1 MSTGIEAAGAE
12 SPDGGGRPGPSR
24 PAPHPDP
31 PVDLADHPLPLRD
44 IASPWFRSHRADLGP
59 IYFGRDRARGRFN
72 DPLGEYGVLYLG
84 LDEFAAFIETFGVS
98 QTAAGPYLVD
108 NVITEEE
115 IASRCLCEIRSSRP
129 VSVVDLADGPG
140 LARLRADARLGAG
153 DWSLSQRWSRAFW
166 EHPSRPDGVL
176 YRSRHDPARLC
187 LALFDRTIDAL
198 EADCA
203 TNILADRLR
212 LATLFKQYGYALVS
226 GTSR

>member
-1 MSTGIEAAGAE
+1 MSKDNEASGAE
-12 SPDGGGRPGPSR
+12 SNDGEDRTGSPR
-24 PAPHPDP
+24 PAPHPLP
-31 PVDLADHPLPLRD
+31 PVDLADHRLPLRD
-44 IASPWFRSHRADLGP
+44 VAPPWFRSHRAELAP
-59 IYFGRDRARGRFN
+59 IFFGRNPARGRFN

-98 QTAAGPYLVD
+98 QTAAGPYLID

-115 IASRCLCEIRSSRP
+115 IAARCLCEIRSNRP
-129 VSVVDLADGPG
+129 VSLVDLASGHG

-153 DWSLSQRWSRAFW
+153 DWAVSRRWSRAFW
-166 EHPSRPDGVL
+166 EHPSRPDGIL

-187 LALFDRTIDAL
+187 VALFDRASADL

-203 TNILADRLR
+203 TNILPDPPR
-212 LATLFKQYGYALVS
+212 LATLLDQYGYALVR